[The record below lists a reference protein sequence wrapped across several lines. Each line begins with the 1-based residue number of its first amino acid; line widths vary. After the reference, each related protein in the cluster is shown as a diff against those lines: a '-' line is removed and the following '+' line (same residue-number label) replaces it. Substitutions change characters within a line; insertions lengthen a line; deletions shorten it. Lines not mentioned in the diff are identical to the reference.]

1 MKRPAMK
8 TGTKL
13 GLLALAVALGCAV
26 LWFYQAHLV
35 NIPENRTAFV
45 IGFLTA
51 VALGIAAFVKG
62 AGWVGRIAAVFA
74 IFIGTLLPFTMSISR
89 QEVASNAIR
98 VGDTLPSFSAPDDRG
113 ELFDSE
119 RLRGNPVLIKF
130 FRAHW

>member
-1 MKRPAMK
+1 MK

-13 GLLALAVALGCAV
+13 CLLALVVAIGCAV
-26 LWFYQAHLV
+26 LWFYQARLV
-35 NIPENRTAFV
+35 DIPENRTAFV
-45 IGFLTA
+45 VVFLTA
-51 VALGIAAFVKG
+51 VALGIAALVKG
-62 AGWVGRIAAVFA
+62 AGWVGRIAAVVA
-74 IFIGTLLPFTMSISR
+74 IFIGTLLPFTVSISE

-119 RLRGNPVLIKF
+119 RLRGNPILIKF